1 MGYKVLIVDDS
12 KLARMSVSKLLNT
25 LQSDWTRFEA
35 TNADEALAV
44 VRQSAI
50 DVVLLDYNMPGR
62 DGLQLAAELR
72 ALNPH
77 MPVAVVSANHQ
88 TEIVTGAKEVGATF
102 LAKPLNEQAL
112 GDFLNAAVARLKTA
126 AN

>member
-1 MGYKVLIVDDS
+1 MSYKVLIVDDS
-12 KLARMSVSKLLNT
+12 KLARMSVAKLLNA

-44 VRQSAI
+44 VKQSAI

-62 DGLQLAAELR
+62 DGLQLAADLH
-72 ALNPH
+72 ALNPN

-88 TEIVTGAKEVGATF
+88 TEIVTGAKEAGATF
-102 LAKPLNEQAL
+102 LAKPLSEQAL
-112 GDFLNAAVARLKTA
+112 REFLNGAVARLKTTA
-126 AN
+126 P